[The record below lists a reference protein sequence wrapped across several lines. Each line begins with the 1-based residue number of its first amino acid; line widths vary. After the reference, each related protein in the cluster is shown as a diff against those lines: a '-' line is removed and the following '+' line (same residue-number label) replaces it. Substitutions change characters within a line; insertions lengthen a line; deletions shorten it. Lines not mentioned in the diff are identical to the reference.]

1 VIYNLLEQYIQN
13 YLQPLSGW
21 LKVEKENIAL
31 NSLEVAHTIIDVL
44 EDKKGENILLLDIR
58 EVTTIADYFVICSG
72 TSDRMLDALAEEV
85 RREIRTR
92 HQVRPRV
99 EGDPQTGWVL
109 VDYGNIVLHLFAPDR
124 RDFYRLEDLW
134 SEGKVVLHLQ

>member
-1 VIYNLLEQYIQN
+1 
-13 YLQPLSGW
+13 
-21 LKVEKENIAL
+21 
-31 NSLEVAHTIIDVL
+31 
-44 EDKKGENILLLDIR
+44 LLDIR

-85 RREIRTR
+85 KREIRTQ
-92 HQVRPRV
+92 HHIRPRI

-109 VDYGNIVLHLFAPDR
+109 VDYGSIVLHLFAPDR